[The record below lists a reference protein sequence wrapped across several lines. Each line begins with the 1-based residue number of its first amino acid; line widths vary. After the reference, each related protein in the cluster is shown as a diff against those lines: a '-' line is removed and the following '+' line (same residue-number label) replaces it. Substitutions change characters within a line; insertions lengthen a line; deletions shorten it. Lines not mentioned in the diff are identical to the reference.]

1 MKIIKIPLLDLR
13 AQYQTIRDEILS
25 ALERFLEAQ
34 CFILGPEVT
43 GFEKRLAQNKNR

>member
-1 MKIIKIPLLDLR
+1 MKIIKVPLLDLR
-13 AQYQTIRDEILS
+13 AQYRSIRDKISS

-34 CFILGPEVT
+34 YFILGPEVT